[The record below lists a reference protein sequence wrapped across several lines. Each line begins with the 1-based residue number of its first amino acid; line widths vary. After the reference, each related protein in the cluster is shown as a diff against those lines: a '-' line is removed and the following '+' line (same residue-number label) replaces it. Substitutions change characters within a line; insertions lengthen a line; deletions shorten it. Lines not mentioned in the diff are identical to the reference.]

1 MPLNPSAKHKS
12 KRPAPKAIRQ
22 VDAMAAKAAQDSFF
36 WRMGGGQQ
44 FRFLF
49 DQLPDVHFFAK
60 DVNGHFMAAGRGV
73 LDRLNLATEEDILG
87 LRDEDIHPPRI
98 AKEIR
103 RDDEQVMRTRQ
114 PLVDRVE
121 ALFSR
126 SHAKDWYVTT
136 KLPIIDDAN
145 RVIGIMGFV
154 RPFERNRFPK
164 EDNSRLK
171 ESVDFIHEHH
181 KGRIEVSEIA
191 ELARLSQRQL
201 NRKFHETF
209 GMSVQEF
216 IMRTRIQAASD
227 ELIQTDKRLAEIA
240 AHCGFCDQSAFGQQF
255 RKHTGETPLE
265 FRRRNSPHRIIS
277 RKHNPAAR
285 SKAAAKKWTRK

>member
-1 MPLNPSAKHKS
+1 MSSSRTNDPRTQASSEPV
-12 KRPAPKAIRQ
+12 IRRKLDP
-22 VDAMAAKAAQDSFF
+22 VAAKAAQETFF

-44 FRFLF
+44 FRYLF

-60 DVNGHFMAAGRGV
+60 DVNGHFVASGRGL
-73 LDRLNLATEEDILG
+73 LDRLGLEKEDDILG
-87 LRDEDIHPPRI
+87 LTDEDIHPPRI

-114 PLVDRVE
+114 PLIDRVE

-164 EDNSRLK
+164 DDSSRLK
-171 ESVDFIHEHH
+171 EAVDYIHENH
-181 KGRIEVSEIA
+181 KGRIEVTQVANI
-191 ELARLSQRQL
+191 ARLSQRQL

-227 ELIQTDKRLAEIA
+227 ELIQTDKQISEIA
-240 AHCGFCDQSAFGQQF
+240 ADCGFCDQSAFGQQF

-265 FRRRNSPHRIIS
+265 FRRRNSPHPLNG
-277 RKHNPAAR
+277 RKATP
-285 SKAAAKKWTRK
+285 KPGK

>member
-1 MPLNPSAKHKS
+1 MSSSRNPVPKS
-12 KRPAPKAIRQ
+12 LPEHVIRRK
-22 VDAMAAKAAQDSFF
+22 VDPVAAKAAQETFF

-60 DVNGHFMAAGRGV
+60 DVHGHFVAGGRGV
-73 LDRLNLATEEDILG
+73 LDRLGFASEDEILG
-87 LRDEDIHPPRI
+87 LTDDDIHPPRI

-114 PLVDRVE
+114 PLIDRVE

-164 EDNSRLK
+164 DDTSRLK
-171 ESVDFIHEHH
+171 EAVEYIHENHG
-181 KGRIEVSEIA
+181 GRIEVTQVA
-191 ELARLSQRQL
+191 ELSKLSQRQL

-227 ELIQTDKRLAEIA
+227 ELIQTDKQISEIA
-240 AHCGFCDQSAFGQQF
+240 ADCGFCDQSAFGQQF

-265 FRRRNSPHRIIS
+265 FRRRNWPHPLKIKKPLS
-277 RKHNPAAR
+277 RKGPGP
-285 SKAAAKKWTRK
+285 RK